1 MGWFSIPSW
10 MESHKSHVPKHQPD
24 ISQKSLEILRMIMR
38 KANIIIITSEKRK
51 TRRTQTWSSS
61 PPTQHSSAP
70 NLGDNH
76 WRLAWCLKKPPK
88 DDTRFPTST
97 GFQSFIYSTRFHKKK
112 KVDFP
117 LGKWKLIF
125 RNSKLVGQPPVCS
138 CEQSLFL
145 PKPYGR
151 KKQIQYQAMQA
162 NHGSSSSLRSQFQL

>member
-88 DDTRFPTST
+88 DDKIPYKYW
-97 GFQSFIYSTRFHKKK
+97 IPILYIFHKIPQEK